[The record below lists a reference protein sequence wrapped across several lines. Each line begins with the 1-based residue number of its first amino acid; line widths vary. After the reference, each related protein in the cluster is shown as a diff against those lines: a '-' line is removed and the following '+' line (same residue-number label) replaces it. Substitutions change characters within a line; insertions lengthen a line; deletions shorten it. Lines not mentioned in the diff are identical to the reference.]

1 MSGITSG
8 VGLVSGINSAQI
20 IEQLLALEG
29 RGKLPIQRR
38 LAAIQGSK
46 TALLDVNA
54 RLLNLKNAT
63 SALRVGKTFQTMSA
77 VSADDTV
84 LTARASSST
93 PPGSYSFTV
102 GRLVSTSQM
111 LSRGFAS
118 KDATPLGLDSMTF
131 EWGDASL
138 ERDATLADLRGG
150 EGIARGSIKFT
161 DSLARTATVDLNTAV
176 TLSEVVERIN
186 AAEGIGVTASIEN
199 ERLVIRDD
207 AGGTSALKVEDV
219 GVGATAAQF
228 GIDGTFAGGVSTGD
242 QINRIGTTTGL
253 ASFNDGSG
261 VFIRDNVADF
271 RLRVGATTFD
281 ISLGREDEPITASTK
296 LSDLNNG
303 SGVRINT
310 TDADD
315 FTVIASTG
323 VAVGVNL
330 GPVVVDGEV
339 QDPAVETVGE
349 LIARVNSEL
358 DATLGAGEVVLGL
371 DTDGKRFILTD
382 RLGGAASPK
391 VISAGPNG
399 DRTAKDLG
407 IYTGA
412 TDVASNVITGTIIR
426 NKVATARAS
435 TVQDVIDRI
444 AEQTAGAVTASIN
457 AAGTGLALSVATGS
471 TIEVLAGTTDG
482 SSFGASVGERTARDL
497 GLLGLTGTTS
507 VQGTRTA
514 TGIGT
519 VRTASLRGGSGLGAP
534 TTMTLT
540 DRSGA
545 TFNFTDF
552 ASHDTLDGLLRA
564 INSAATTAGVDIT
577 LGVGDSGR
585 SLVARDTSGG
595 TGTLT
600 IAGDGATALGITA
613 AAASST
619 ARGSDLDRRHLA
631 LGTALSSLG
640 FGKGVGVGTFR
651 ITDSSGESAVVD
663 IGTDAVTVYDVISEI
678 NSRGLLVEA
687 RMNDTGDGIT
697 LVDTNG
703 GTPVNALKVA
713 DVTGSVARGIGILG
727 TAAAPGDDIAGSLEK
742 TVDLD
747 LTDTLDDVVGK
758 INDAKIQVNASIVN
772 AGTGTTPFRLSLAST
787 VGGARGQLLA
797 DTGAVDLG
805 LIRASEG
812 RDASLF
818 LGTGNPATSFLFTS
832 ATNTFKDIV
841 SGLEVDAK
849 KAGTTTQVEVTRD
862 FARIV
867 TDVKQ
872 LVTTVNDALGR
883 IDAYDSYDADTEK
896 RGPLLGNPTVAR
908 VRQQIVQ
915 TAQGPAKGVEGRY
928 RFLSQVGIRFGKD
941 GQLVFDEAKF
951 QAAYDTDPAAVE
963 ELFTAFEV
971 SATSSSSPVEGVT
984 IENSGTT
991 TTYAKLGFG
1000 DLFDQLLKKL
1010 TNSVDGVTT
1019 IADRNFQEQ
1028 IDGLQDR
1035 LSRFDARLESR
1046 RTRFE
1051 AQFAAM
1057 EAALAK
1063 LQAQQSSLGSLSANV
1078 ALGAGR

>member
-29 RGKLPIQRR
+29 RGKIPIQRR
-38 LAAIQGSK
+38 LAALQGSK

-54 RLLNLKNAT
+54 RLLNLKNSS
-63 SALRVGKTFQTMSA
+63 SALRIGKTFQTMSA

-102 GRLVSTSQM
+102 GRLVSTSQL

-118 KDATPLGLDSMTF
+118 KNATPLGLDAMTF

-138 ERDATLADLRGG
+138 ARDVALSELRGG

-161 DSLARTATVDLNTAV
+161 DSLARTATIDLNTAV

-186 AAEGIGVTASIEN
+186 TADGIGVTASIEN

-207 AGGTSALKVEDV
+207 AGGTSGLRIEDV
-219 GVGATAAQF
+219 GAGAIAAQL

-261 VFIRDNVADF
+261 VFIRDNVADL
-271 RLRVGATTFD
+271 RLRVDGTTYD

-296 LSDLNNG
+296 LADLNNG
-303 SGVRINT
+303 TGIRFNT

-315 FTVIASTG
+315 FTVITSTG

-349 LIARVNSEL
+349 LITRVNAEL
-358 DATLGAGEVVLGL
+358 DATLGAGEVVFSL
-371 DTDGKRFILTD
+371 DGDGTRFLVTD

-412 TDVASNVITGTIIR
+412 TDVGANVITGTTIR

-435 TVQDVIDRI
+435 TVQDIIDRI
-444 AEQTAGAVTASIN
+444 STQTSGAVTASIN
-457 AAGTGLALSVATGS
+457 ASGTGLALGVATGS

-497 GLLGLTGTTS
+497 GLFGLSGTTS

-514 TGIGT
+514 TGVGT
-519 VRTASLRGGSGLGAP
+519 VRTASLRGGAGLGAP
-534 TTMTLT
+534 TSLSLT

-545 TFNFTDF
+545 TFSFTDF
-552 ASHDTLDGLLRA
+552 ASHDTLDALVRA
-564 INSAATTAGVDIT
+564 VNATATTAGVD
-577 LGVGDSGR
+577 LALAVGDSGR
-585 SLVARDTSGG
+585 SLVVQDSSGG
-595 TGTLT
+595 TGPIT
-600 IAGDGATALGITA
+600 ISGDGASALGLPSS
-613 AAASST
+613 ASGSV
-619 ARGSDLDRRHLA
+619 ARGADLDRRHLA

-640 FGKGVGVGTFR
+640 FGKGIGVGTFR
-651 ITDSSGESAVVD
+651 ITDSSGESSVVD
-663 IGTDAVTVYDVISEI
+663 IGSDAVTVYDVISEI
-678 NSRGLLVEA
+678 NSRGLFVEA

-697 LVDTNG
+697 LVDTNTG
-703 GTPVNALKVA
+703 SPINALKVV

-727 TAAAPGDDIAGSLEK
+727 TAAAAGDDIAGSLEK

-747 LTDTLDDVVGK
+747 VTDTLDDVVAK
-758 INDAKIQVNASIVN
+758 INQAKINVNASIVN
-772 AGTGTTPFRLSLAST
+772 AGSGTTPFRLSLAST
-787 VGGARGQLLA
+787 VGGVRGQLHV
-797 DTGAVDLG
+797 DSGAVDLG

-832 ATNTFKDIV
+832 ATNTFRDIV

-849 KAGTTTQVEVTRD
+849 KAGTTTQVEVSRD

-883 IDAYDSYDADTEK
+883 IDTYDSYDPDTEK

-908 VRQQIVQ
+908 VRQQLIQ

-951 QAAYDTDPAAVE
+951 QAAYDTDSAAVE
-963 ELFTAFEV
+963 ELFTGFEV
-971 SATSSSSPVEGVT
+971 AATGSSSPVEGVT
-984 IENSGTT
+984 IDNPTTT
-991 TTYAKLGFG
+991 TTYTKLGFG

-1035 LSRFDARLESR
+1035 IKRFDTRLDSR
-1046 RTRFE
+1046 RVRFE

-1063 LQAQQSSLGSLSANV
+1063 LQAQQSSLGSIASNL
-1078 ALGAGR
+1078 ALR